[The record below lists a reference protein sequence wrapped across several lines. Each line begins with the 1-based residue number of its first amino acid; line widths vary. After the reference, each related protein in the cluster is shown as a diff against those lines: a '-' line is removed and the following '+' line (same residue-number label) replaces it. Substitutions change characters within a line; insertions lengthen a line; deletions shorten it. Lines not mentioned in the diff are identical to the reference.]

1 MEFLRAGQ
9 AVNFGAPEKYFWLAE
24 APFPIFIS
32 TLQRYEIFS
41 NSPNNFRIIFVKH
54 C

>member
-9 AVNFGAPEKYFWLAE
+9 AVKFGAPEKFLWLAE

-41 NSPNNFRIIFVKH
+41 NSPNISTLFF